1 MATANS
7 TTSSTRTE
15 NYETFSLLWL
25 DGQVNATE
33 ENKRAQTR
41 LRSII
46 NYLKLF
52 ENPQECR
59 QYIKN
64 CSEQDRIVLIIS
76 GRLSKELIP
85 QIHELRQLSSV
96 YIYCRRKKEYKT
108 WAKEFP
114 KIKHIVVQL
123 DDLVQRIKEDQRD
136 LGKTEDPISMNIYN
150 AASNP
155 DKSTTELNGS
165 FIHNLLLIDVLV
177 RMPSLETDKHRF
189 VKSCKEDY
197 SGNEQMLRIIREF
210 DNDYKP
216 RKALWWYTRDIF
228 IFNMLNKALRI
239 QNTDRLLLF
248 HFIIRDIYELI
259 KENQCRKPIKVYR
272 YQRMSAD
279 ELRNLQRSIGQY
291 ISINSFFSTSSNRD
305 TAMKFSTLSAASN
318 DLHRILYIIDADPRA
333 VKSKPFADISSLSY
347 FPSENEILFMIGCI
361 FRLVSIHRDDIENI
375 WIVKMELAGDDNN
388 DLKSLFY
395 HLKKDYAGEEAEA
408 GMQSVGNVLY
418 YMGQYDQ
425 AEKIYSRLRERC
437 STDDTSYPYLCF
449 SLAMLYKDRKDYARS
464 LKWLETALERKFRA
478 PSIDNIYI
486 AGLYCSIG
494 NIHLEKK
501 DYKKAMKFY
510 NQSGDFYKRENA
522 LDHPDVSS
530 LYHGIARMYYYQNQY
545 SEAFHNFQRSLN
557 IQQKYLPANHPDV
570 AITYSSIGDV
580 FQHAGQYPR
589 AMENYTRSLE
599 IRKRSLHPQHPE
611 IAAIHKIIAQ
621 LYEAMSKY
629 KEALYHYEKASNIYF
644 PSLSNKHPTV
654 IELKS
659 DIQRV
664 TSKLK

>member
-7 TTSSTRTE
+7 TTSSTKKE

-33 ENKRAQTR
+33 ENKLAQRR

-76 GRLSKELIP
+76 GRLSKELVP

-108 WAKEFP
+108 WAKQFP
-114 KIKHIVVQL
+114 KIKRIVVQL
-123 DDLVQRIKEDQRD
+123 DDLIQRIKEDQKD
-136 LGKTEDPISMNIYN
+136 LAKTEEPISMNIYN
-150 AASNP
+150 SANNP
-155 DKSTTELNGS
+155 DKSTTELNGN

-177 RMPSLETDKHRF
+177 RMPSVETDKQKF
-189 VKSCKEDY
+189 VKFYKEEY
-197 SGNEQMLRIIREF
+197 SDNENMLRIIHEF
-210 DNDYKP
+210 DRDYKP

-228 IFNMLNKALRI
+228 IFNVLNKALRL
-239 QNTDRLLLF
+239 QNTERLLLF

-272 YQRMSAD
+272 YQRMSAE

-305 TAMKFSTLSAASN
+305 IAMKFSALSTASN
-318 DLHRILYIIDADPRA
+318 DLYRILYIIDADPRT
-333 VKSKPFADISSLSY
+333 VKSKPFADISTLSY

-361 FRLVSIHRDDIENI
+361 FRLVSIRRDDTENI
-375 WIVKMELAGDDNN
+375 WIVKMDLAGDDNN

-395 HLKKDYAGEEAEA
+395 HLKKEYAGDDGEA
-408 GMQSVGNVLY
+408 GMQSFGNVLH

-437 STDDTSYPYLCF
+437 PTDDTSYPHLCF
-449 SLAMLYKDRKDYARS
+449 SLAMLYKDRKDCSRS
-464 LKWLETALERKFRA
+464 LKWLETALERKRRET
-478 PSIDNIYI
+478 PTDNIYI
-486 AGLYCSIG
+486 AGLYCCIG

-501 DYKKAMKFY
+501 DYKIAMKFY
-510 NQSGDFYKRENA
+510 NQSGDYYKCENA

-530 LYHGIARMYYYQNQY
+530 LYHGIARVYYYQNQY
-545 SEAFHNFQRSLN
+545 ADAFNNFQRSLN
-557 IQQKYLPANHPDV
+557 IQQKYLPANHPDM

-580 FQHAGQYPR
+580 FQHAGEYLR

-599 IRKRSLHPQHPE
+599 IRKKSLHPQHPE
-611 IAAIHKIIAQ
+611 IAMIHKIMAQ

-644 PSLSNKHPTV
+644 PSLPNQHPTV
-654 IELKS
+654 IELKR
-659 DIQRV
+659 DIERV
-664 TSKLK
+664 ASKLI